1 MSGQPAFLAGL
12 AAGALVAAAVGWLM
26 ARRVRRRDDA
36 GLSGLAHE
44 LRTPLTTITAF
55 TEILQDDQTE
65 AKRHLGIIHEAAGKL
80 DRIIGERLGGRA
92 RRNAPTTMGAAGDA
106 GIAPGTKPA
115 PRAPGS
121 RRVLVVDDDRYI
133 LEATRTFLLQAGFD
147 ARCAAGG
154 EEALLRA
161 RSDSPDLI
169 LMDLMMPGLAGDEAL
184 RRLRSD
190 PATRDI
196 PVIIT
201 SGDQEA
207 SGLEGAAAILT
218 KPISRKTL
226 LDAVVKAMPGG
237 PGGR

>member
-1 MSGQPAFLAGL
+1 
-12 AAGALVAAAVGWLM
+12 
-26 ARRVRRRDDA
+26 
-36 GLSGLAHE
+36 LAHE

-55 TEILQDDQTE
+55 TEILQDDPTE
-65 AKRHLGIIHEAAGKL
+65 AQRHLGIIHEAADKL
-80 DRIIGERLGGRA
+80 DGIIGARLGDRAGRTAPAPVGAVAGASMALRA
-92 RRNAPTTMGAAGDA
+92 RPVSSALGG
-106 GIAPGTKPA
+106 
-115 PRAPGS
+115 

-161 RSDSPDLI
+161 RTDRPDLI

-201 SGDQEA
+201 SGDHAA

-218 KPISRKTL
+218 KPISRETL